1 MMSKLEKQESIED
14 TSELQQQET
23 TQPSLTQTTEPIPV
37 SDITDEIILER
48 AGEDFVDDID
58 LEYDDELDNELN
70 VDDDEYLDNYDNEMN
85 YSDVLAQFL
94 EDDIGKNV
102 AENLNDLV
110 KVMSEIKELL
120 KISIQKNCNS
130 IDQNSKCILKLQKT
144 FESFVIKQSEQN
156 NIISK

>member
-1 MMSKLEKQESIED
+1 MASTLEKQESIED
-14 TSELQQQET
+14 ISELEQQET
-23 TQPSLTQTTEPIPV
+23 TQSSLTQTTEPIPV
-37 SDITDEIILER
+37 DNIPDGIILEETE
-48 AGEDFVDDID
+48 EDFVDDLD
-58 LEYDDELDNELN
+58 LEYDDVLDNELN
-70 VDDDEYLDNYDNEMN
+70 VDDDDYLDNYDNEMN

-156 NIISK
+156 NILKK

>member
-1 MMSKLEKQESIED
+1 MMSKLEKHEAIEEI
-14 TSELQQQET
+14 SEPEQQGIT
-23 TQPSLTQTTEPIPV
+23 PPSLTQMTEPIPV
-37 SDITDEIILER
+37 DNIENIQDEIIL
-48 AGEDFVDDID
+48 GEQDFPDDLD

-70 VDDDEYLDNYDNEMN
+70 DDDYLDNYDNEMN

-144 FESFVIKQSEQN
+144 FESFIIKQSEQN
-156 NIISK
+156 NTISK

>member
-1 MMSKLEKQESIED
+1 MMSKLEKQETIEEI
-14 TSELQQQET
+14 SEPEQQET
-23 TQPSLTQTTEPIPV
+23 TPPSLTQITEPIPV
-37 SDITDEIILER
+37 DNIQDEIIL
-48 AGEDFVDDID
+48 GEQDFADDLD
-58 LEYDDELDNELN
+58 LEYDDVLDNELN
-70 VDDDEYLDNYDNEMN
+70 VDDDDYLDNYDNEMN

>member
-23 TQPSLTQTTEPIPV
+23 TPPSLTQITEPIPV
-37 SDITDEIILER
+37 DNIQDEIIL
-48 AGEDFVDDID
+48 GEQDFADDLD

-94 EDDIGKNV
+94 EDDVGKNV

-144 FESFVIKQSEQN
+144 FESFVIKQSRQ
-156 NIISK
+156 K

>member
-1 MMSKLEKQESIED
+1 MMSKLEKHEAIEEI
-14 TSELQQQET
+14 SEPEQQET
-23 TQPSLTQTTEPIPV
+23 TPPSLTQITEPIPV
-37 SDITDEIILER
+37 DNIQDEIIL
-48 AGEDFVDDID
+48 GEQDFADDLD

-70 VDDDEYLDNYDNEMN
+70 DDEYLDNYDNEMN

-94 EDDIGKNV
+94 EDDVGKNV